1 MPDIADVLK
10 RPYIVYLP
18 FDIFP
23 KKKVKGS
30 MLYHPFD
37 ISSQKVKALSKNT
50 FSLFKFLLLSSYLI
64 LFRGFSQPGLFAY
77 LFIYLFNVNL
87 KDSET
92 W

>member
-1 MPDIADVLK
+1 
-10 RPYIVYLP
+10 
-18 FDIFP
+18 
-23 KKKVKGS
+23 

-77 LFIYLFNVNL
+77 LFIFSINL

-92 W
+92 GEDNDQRGGC